1 MPVDPQI
8 QALLDL
14 GTGVPATN
22 TLSVAAARAQYE
34 GRIRLM
40 APAPDVGAVTE
51 RSVPGPGG
59 DLRLRIYRPAGP
71 GPFPLLAFFHGSGFV
86 LCSLDTHD
94 GMCRNLCAGAG
105 CVVVSV
111 DYRLAPEHKFPAGL
125 DDCVFATRWI
135 AEHAAEL
142 DGDADRLAVCG
153 DSAGGNLAAAAAL
166 RLRDEGGP
174 PLVGQLLIYPVTDY
188 HTPGTPSY
196 RDNAEGYGL
205 TRDTMVWFWDHYLAD
220 PSAGCRS
227 LRIAVARARTSAAC
241 RRRSWSPP
249 NTTRCA
255 TKAKYFAEK
264 LRAAGTP
271 ATTSRWDG
279 MNHGFFFWVGRV
291 DKADEAMAESC
302 RWLRRLFREAR
313 EQRMQF
319 GLFGAAQAQRGGPDV
334 DSAAGFKDY
343 IEYVIEAEALG
354 YQSAF
359 IVEHHFTGFG
369 QVSATLNLLTWIGA
383 RTRTLRLG
391 TAVIVLPW
399 HNPVLLAEQAAT
411 VDLLS
416 GGRLDFGI
424 GKGYRHNEFVG
435 FRIPMEEAEP
445 RFEESIDIITK
456 AWTSNER
463 FSFHGRYWQF
473 DDIVVEPPTI
483 QKPHPP
489 FWQGAGHP
497 ESIRRV
503 ARRGHNLLLDQFA
516 SLDETGKRFATYR
529 DAMQANGFAFHPSQ
543 VGVARAFYV
552 ARDSAEKEAALDRRI
567 AGQRRLH
574 AISQRP
580 DGNNTASIMA
590 FSDTRAASEESAL
603 YGNPDEIARKIEQ
616 AARHGRGIRPAE
628 RRRHL
633 ARQPAALRQGGDA
646 GVPHR
651 AGDARGGLSLSQWG

>member
-1 MPVDPQI
+1 
-8 QALLDL
+8 
-14 GTGVPATN
+14 
-22 TLSVAAARAQYE
+22 
-34 GRIRLM
+34 
-40 APAPDVGAVTE
+40 
-51 RSVPGPGG
+51 
-59 DLRLRIYRPAGP
+59 
-71 GPFPLLAFFHGSGFV
+71 
-86 LCSLDTHD
+86 
-94 GMCRNLCAGAG
+94 
-105 CVVVSV
+105 
-111 DYRLAPEHKFPAGL
+111 
-125 DDCVFATRWI
+125 
-135 AEHAAEL
+135 
-142 DGDADRLAVCG
+142 
-153 DSAGGNLAAAAAL
+153 
-166 RLRDEGGP
+166 
-174 PLVGQLLIYPVTDY
+174 
-188 HTPGTPSY
+188 
-196 RDNAEGYGL
+196 
-205 TRDTMVWFWDHYLAD
+205 
-220 PSAGCRS
+220 
-227 LRIAVARARTSAAC
+227 
-241 RRRSWSPP
+241 
-249 NTTRCA
+249 
-255 TKAKYFAEK
+255 
-264 LRAAGTP
+264 
-271 ATTSRWDG
+271 
-279 MNHGFFFWVGRV
+279 
-291 DKADEAMAESC
+291 
-302 RWLRRLFREAR
+302 
-313 EQRMQF
+313 MQF

-463 FSFHGRYWQF
+463 FSFQGKYWQF
-473 DDIVVEPPTI
+473 DDIIVEPPTI

-516 SLDETGKRFATYR
+516 SLEETGNRFATYR
-529 DAMQANGFAFHPSQ
+529 DAMQANGFGFHPSQ
-543 VGVARAFYV
+543 AGVARAFYV
-552 ARDSAEKEAALDRRI
+552 ARNSAEKEAALDRRI
-567 AGQRRLH
+567 AAQRRLH
-574 AISQRP
+574 TISQRP

-603 YGNPDEIARKIEQ
+603 YGNPDEIARKIERLRDMGVEYVLLNGGGTSRDNLRRFAKEVMPAFRTEPEMR
-616 AARHGRGIRPAE
+616 AAG
-628 RRRHL
+628 
-633 ARQPAALRQGGDA
+633 
-646 GVPHR
+646 
-651 AGDARGGLSLSQWG
+651 